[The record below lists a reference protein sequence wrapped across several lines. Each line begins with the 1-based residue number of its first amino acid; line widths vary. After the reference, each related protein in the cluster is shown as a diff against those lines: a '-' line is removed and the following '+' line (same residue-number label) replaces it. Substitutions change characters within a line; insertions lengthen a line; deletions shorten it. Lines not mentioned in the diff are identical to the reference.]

1 MVDRTPRTRT
11 SLAAGILILGLTALF
26 VPIGIDLALDALDP
40 SRLDRETYFSAVGF
54 GLNQQE
60 TQNLLGLT
68 AILILGL
75 SALTMVL
82 GIGVLRRREGV
93 RHAAIG
99 TFVMFAVVTFAL
111 STAELLSEEVAPTVA
126 IALVIGA
133 IDAAIV
139 YLLLHPRTS
148 ADFERAEDA
157 RERVRA
163 ARAAARIAR
172 RASRASER
180 G

>member
-1 MVDRTPRTRT
+1 MADRMPRSKT
-11 SLAAGILILGLTALF
+11 SLAAGVLILGLTALF
-26 VPIGIDLALDALDP
+26 LPIGVDLALDALDP
-40 SRLDRETYFSAVGF
+40 SRLDRQTYLSAVGF

-75 SALTMVL
+75 CALTTAL

-99 TFVMFAVVTFAL
+99 TFVVFAAVTLAL
-111 STAELLSEEVAPTVA
+111 SAAELFSEDVAPSVA

-133 IDAAIV
+133 TDAAIV
-139 YLLLHPRTS
+139 YLLLHPQTS
-148 ADFERAEDA
+148 ADFERAESA

-163 ARAAARIAR
+163 ARAAERIAR

>member
-1 MVDRTPRTRT
+1 MADRMPRSKTA
-11 SLAAGILILGLTALF
+11 LAAGILILGLTALF
-26 VPIGIDLALDALDP
+26 LPIGVDLALGALDP
-40 SRLDRETYFSAVGF
+40 SRVDRETYFSAVGF

-75 SALTMVL
+75 CALASVL
-82 GIGVLRRREGV
+82 GIGVLGRREGV

-99 TFVMFAVVTFAL
+99 TFFMFAAVTLVL
-111 STAELLSEEVAPTVA
+111 SVAELFSAEVAPTVA

-133 IDAAIV
+133 TDAAIV
-139 YLLLHPRTS
+139 YLLLHPQTS
-148 ADFERAEDA
+148 ADFERAESA
-157 RERVRA
+157 RDRVRA
-163 ARAAARIAR
+163 ARAAERIAR